1 MFEIVLVAKCTLGC
15 NLTKINVGVSEVL
28 SKSEKSQL
36 GSCSLVMD
44 EAEADYEEE
53 LFDVE
58 EISNIVKYSVDTSL
72 STCDYQ
78 NNKVSV
84 HKLNF
89 LFELV
94 SFKVG
99 PWVNSIVETSLSA
112 LTKLQKSYKYIGKMF
127 NPKWKMNLNK
137 HCHCENV
144 LSWVNQSYSG

>member
-1 MFEIVLVAKCTLGC
+1 
-15 NLTKINVGVSEVL
+15 
-28 SKSEKSQL
+28 
-36 GSCSLVMD
+36 MD

-84 HKLNF
+84 HELNF

-112 LTKLQKSYKYIGKMF
+112 LTKLQKSYKYIGKML
-127 NPKWKMNLNK
+127 NPKWKMNFK
-137 HCHCENV
+137 H
-144 LSWVNQSYSG
+144 